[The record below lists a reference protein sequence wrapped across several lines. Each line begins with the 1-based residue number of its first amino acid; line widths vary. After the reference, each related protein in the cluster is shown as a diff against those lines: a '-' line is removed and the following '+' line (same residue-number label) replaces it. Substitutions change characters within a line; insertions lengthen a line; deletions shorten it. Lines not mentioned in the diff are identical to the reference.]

1 MASSGWQN
9 EQWVVNC
16 NGNVSYYG
24 NIYIKSI
31 THTGTNL
38 RVVGGIALCTRG
50 TSGYRYDWQNNIY
63 ANLNGTDHLVRRSDI
78 GLVAVGTDS
87 YADSGRAGGSYFD
100 DDAFDATFTNV
111 SATATSY
118 EISVNFHSYQINKTL
133 KWTLSIPSSAS
144 APSGL
149 YANNISATWNSVS
162 GTVGLTSYGS
172 GGTGYGL
179 ELIVLTQPY
188 TEGKP
193 HRYSGVYDGSMSYT
207 TTVDNNS
214 TAAQAGSI
222 TIKGCGLYYCG
233 VFATNGAM
241 ATRYQAGSVYT
252 KPAPSQFSYT
262 DPGGTGSK
270 TYPVTFVGDTVNNNT
285 SYDTASLARTIRYK
299 IDNGSW
305 VYVDNETVALLDYVT
320 SFNVTVPAGSV
331 ATIEGWMT
339 YHGGQSEVRTITLA
353 NTNAPVHLYGSV
365 NNASEEVVH
374 LYGSVNGRAKKIKKL
389 YASVGGVAKKVFSD
403 E

>member
-1 MASSGWQN
+1 MASSGWQG
-9 EQWVVNC
+9 ERTLYSWGQC
-16 NGNVSYYG
+16 S
-24 NIYIKSI
+24 SLAF
-31 THTGTNL
+31 NL
-38 RVVGGIALCTRG
+38 RVDSISHSGGTVYVSGVLRFVYHNGCGGTGYYNYTMSATPSGGSSVSYGTWSSKGDGYYQDRSFSG
-50 TSGYRYDWQNNIY
+50 SFSAPASATSGNFNVTWSSTSGN
-63 ANLNGTDHLVRRSDI
+63 NGTATW
-78 GLVAVGTDS
+78 GLSFGA
-87 YADSGRAGGSYFD
+87 
-100 DDAFDATFTNV
+100 
-111 SATATSY
+111 
-118 EISVNFHSYQINKTL
+118 
-133 KWTLSIPSSAS
+133 SST

-149 YANNISATWNSVS
+149 YANNISTTWNSVS

-172 GGTGYGL
+172 GDTRYGL

-233 VFATNGAM
+233 VYATNGTM
-241 ATRYQAGSVYT
+241 TTRYQAGSVYT

-262 DPGGTGSK
+262 DPGGTDSK

-285 SYDTASLARTIRYK
+285 SYDTASLTRTIRYK

-353 NTNAPVHLYGSV
+353 NTNTPVHLYGSV
-365 NNASEEVVH
+365 NNVSEEVVH

-389 YASVGGVAKKVFSD
+389 YASVGGVAKEVFVD

>member
-1 MASSGWQN
+1 
-9 EQWVVNC
+9 
-16 NGNVSYYG
+16 
-24 NIYIKSI
+24 
-31 THTGTNL
+31 
-38 RVVGGIALCTRG
+38 
-50 TSGYRYDWQNNIY
+50 
-63 ANLNGTDHLVRRSDI
+63 
-78 GLVAVGTDS
+78 
-87 YADSGRAGGSYFD
+87 
-100 DDAFDATFTNV
+100 
-111 SATATSY
+111 
-118 EISVNFHSYQINKTL
+118 
-133 KWTLSIPSSAS
+133 
-144 APSGL
+144 
-149 YANNISATWNSVS
+149 
-162 GTVGLTSYGS
+162 
-172 GGTGYGL
+172 
-179 ELIVLTQPY
+179 
-188 TEGKP
+188 
-193 HRYSGVYDGSMSYT
+193 
-207 TTVDNNS
+207 
-214 TAAQAGSI
+214 
-222 TIKGCGLYYCG
+222 
-233 VFATNGAM
+233 M